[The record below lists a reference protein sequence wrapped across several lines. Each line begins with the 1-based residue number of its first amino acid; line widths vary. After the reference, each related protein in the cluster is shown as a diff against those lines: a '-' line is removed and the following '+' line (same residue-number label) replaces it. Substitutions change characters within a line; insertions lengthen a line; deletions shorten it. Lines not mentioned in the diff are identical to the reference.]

1 MVTHVKGM
9 ISGTKEIQVITSRG
23 WSIPSLGM
31 DHDNPYKLDYNIRAT
46 FNVSDLSP
54 FDVGDDLRSNPLE
67 DEGNDEIEDK
77 TIPSTWDE
85 AYSNSIQVLVESG
98 IRAHAKKFKKVE
110 ILFSQHKRSSLPL
123 QADVFALL

>member
-85 AYSNSIQVLVESG
+85 AYSDPIQVPVG
-98 IRAHAKKFKKVE
+98 PVTRTRVKKFKEVLNGF
-110 ILFSQHKRSSLPL
+110 IH
-123 QADVFALL
+123 AT